1 MNHHQKIGLG
11 RVQVKSMP
19 HKNLKINSK
28 AIDRANR
35 VQDQVTQAMRGVQRL
50 DTYEYRDRDHYYGEN
65 SPYRYKPN
73 PAYKMPG
80 TSPPDKKRTV
90 ADVILEFLKIK
101 PDIDNFI
108 IETIKNKLVSLV

>member
-1 MNHHQKIGLG
+1 
-11 RVQVKSMP
+11 MP

-35 VQDQVTQAMRGVQRL
+35 VQEQITQAMRGVQRL
-50 DTYEYRDRDHYYGEN
+50 DTYKYSDRDLYYGKN

-101 PDIDNFI
+101 PKKRIRKERPVRKGGQDKYRGLI
-108 IETIKNKLVSLV
+108 